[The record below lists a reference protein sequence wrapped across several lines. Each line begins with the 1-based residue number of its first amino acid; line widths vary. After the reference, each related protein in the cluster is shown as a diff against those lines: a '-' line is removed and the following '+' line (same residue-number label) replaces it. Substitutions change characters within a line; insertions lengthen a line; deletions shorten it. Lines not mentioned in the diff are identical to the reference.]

1 MTIQPEPLQRN
12 CPLDN
17 GRLQPS
23 TARVSASP
31 STSCELVDSVPEYNS
46 IVKHCPDALRAL
58 LSTRMAVHFT
68 ASHIFEALRKESCF
82 VCGKF
87 GSFLDMFTAQRCCF
101 DCLASSDSLLSMTA
115 TSARKE
121 FGLDLKM
128 MRTIPTLLSIPGEYS
143 ESGRTYRRRTRLVRM
158 LSVSAAKSHH
168 HDTDNL
174 HQRPVPST
182 TSSLQPSEPRP
193 IRNSHPSL
201 QKFDA
206 WFQNPH
212 RFMPM
217 LRFPSLDRRSGKLDW
232 GVSCQAC
239 HHGPRDESR
248 GYCDW
253 NTVYSTSGYI
263 DHFQKCEVSQRARAE
278 IPQLINHDGDF
289 RNRNDLGDQF
299 VSFLSNFEL

>member
-1 MTIQPEPLQRN
+1 M
-12 CPLDN
+12 
-17 GRLQPS
+17 
-23 TARVSASP
+23 
-31 STSCELVDSVPEYNS
+31 
-46 IVKHCPDALRAL
+46 RAL